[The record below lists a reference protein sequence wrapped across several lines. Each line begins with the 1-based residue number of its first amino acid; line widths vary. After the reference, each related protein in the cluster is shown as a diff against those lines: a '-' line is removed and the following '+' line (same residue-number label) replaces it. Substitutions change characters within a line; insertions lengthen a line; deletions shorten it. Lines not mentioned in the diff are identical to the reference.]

1 MISRSKMTVNG
12 PHREFRKF
20 IVKGLT
26 YFKFFCYT
34 PTHHGVLA
42 KLVIAL
48 ACHAGDHGFE
58 SRTSRLSPIISMG
71 FFIVYSGNSA
81 AGSALG
87 SGLRGPRFESGL
99 PEIKKATHTSR
110 FFYLNENCR
119 KTVFFYN
126 SRVTYNGKGIWFF
139 SNSSVRNT
147 DCFFG
152 YFLLFFLLLFTVSFF
167 LLIR

>member
-1 MISRSKMTVNG
+1 MTVNG
-12 PHREFRKF
+12 PHMEFRKF

-99 PEIKKATHTSR
+99 PEIKKSDSHES
-110 FFYLNENCR
+110 L
-119 KTVFFYN
+119 
-126 SRVTYNGKGIWFF
+126 
-139 SNSSVRNT
+139 
-147 DCFFG
+147 
-152 YFLLFFLLLFTVSFF
+152 FLSQREL
-167 LLIR
+167 